1 MNSFLLSYISTH
13 ALSHSYEFLHFVLLL
28 IHELIKTTNSQT
40 VTDMG
45 HPVFLAT
52 NYNPWLGPFT
62 DTWDDLV
69 SDNGSPLYF
78 GEVHY
83 HNSHSSTFRDR
94 VKPRDVKAALV
105 LLTYLKLEHYTV
117 KDSLVDSSMQIIKD
131 SSEGADVHYN
141 SIGKPNSMFAWFVID
156 FLSML
161 ILFDAFLDHRSLVA
175 PAPYVGGSLS
185 DHHMLMF
192 LHNKKI
198 LIKFAL
204 EQGLSASSA
213 VKYFVNQKTGEVGK
227 GCQDLTSLWASSTKF
242 YRQFKA
248 GIVSSF
254 ESYKDSYIGEKKS
267 QKLWIHH
274 FVILQLFHP
283 LFRFYPGDDSAG
295 VDIKFINDNHHLFV
309 AQMNK
314 EQLKMY
320 MNIHGETPNY
330 SWLWLGEGG
339 KI

>member
-1 MNSFLLSYISTH
+1 MNSYL
-13 ALSHSYEFLHFVLLL
+13 
-28 IHELIKTTNSQT
+28 KTKNSQT
-40 VTDMG
+40 VPSRG
-45 HPVFLAT
+45 FYPAFVAN

-69 SDNGSPLYF
+69 DDNGSPLYF

-83 HNSHSSTFRDR
+83 HNSHSSSFRER
-94 VKPRDVKAALV
+94 VKPRDIKAALV

-117 KDSLVDSSMQIIKD
+117 KGTLADSAMQIIKD
-131 SSEGADVHYN
+131 SSEGAGVHYN

-161 ILFDAFLDHRSLVA
+161 ILFDTFMDHRSLHA
-175 PAPYVGGSLS
+175 PAPYVGECLS
-185 DHHMLMF
+185 DQHMQMF

-204 EQGLSASSA
+204 QQGLSSSSA
-213 VKYFVNQKTGEVGK
+213 SKYFVNPKTGAVGK
-227 GCQDLTSLWASSTKF
+227 GCQDLTTLWASSTKF
-242 YRQFKA
+242 YRQLKA

-283 LFRFYPGDDSAG
+283 LFRFYPGDDSSG
-295 VDIKFINDNHHLFV
+295 VEIKFINDNHNLFV
-309 AQMNK
+309 AQMNQK
-314 EQLKMY
+314 EVKMY
-320 MNIHGETPNY
+320 ENIHGDRPNY
-330 SWLWLGEGG
+330 SWLWLGLGG
-339 KI
+339 KM